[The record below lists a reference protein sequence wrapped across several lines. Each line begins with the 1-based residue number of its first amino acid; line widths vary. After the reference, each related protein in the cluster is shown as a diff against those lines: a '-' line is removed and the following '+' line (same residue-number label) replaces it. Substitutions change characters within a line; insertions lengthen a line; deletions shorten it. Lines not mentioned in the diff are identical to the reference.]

1 VSTSLIDPTPSSRP
15 PAALTA
21 LPASR
26 AAADPTGDCLID
38 DSRTIDNA
46 AFEADVSALAARFAD
61 LGIGVGDVVAVLLPN
76 RCEIVTIMFAAW
88 RRGAALTPVNPALTD
103 DEVTYQLLDSDTRVL
118 VGDERSA
125 RLAVEL
131 QIFHVEVETIHPAT
145 GHSSPV
151 DLAPLHVA
159 PARED
164 HALIVYTSGTTG
176 RPKGCVL
183 DHGNVE
189 SMVGSIV
196 EHFTFGPD
204 DKSLLVLPLF
214 HCNGLL
220 VGVLSMLSAGGCIV
234 VGPRFEPAAFW
245 DAVARHRPTYFSAV
259 PTMYALLH
267 AHADR
272 EVDTSSLKFAICG
285 AAPMSAELI
294 GRFEETFGF
303 PLVEG
308 YGLSECSVAATINPL
323 GGPRKAGT
331 VGPAL
336 PHQIVAIEDHLGN
349 HLPAGESGEVVIKG
363 PNVMRGYLGR
373 PEDTAK
379 VLHDGWLHTG
389 DVGYVDKDNN
399 VTITDRI
406 KDMFIVGGFNAY
418 PAEIEGLMLDHP
430 DLAQVAIVG
439 VPDAR
444 MGEVGMAFVV
454 PTAGHTVDADEVLA
468 WAREHMANFKVPR
481 HLEVVDALPLNASG
495 KVLKFELRERGR
507 ELTGSCSAHGTN
519 HATGGVFLGR
529 RSARVGGEDGG

>member
-389 DVGYVDKDNN
+389 DVGYLDEDGYLVLVD
-399 VTITDRI
+399 RM
-406 KDMFIVGGFNAY
+406 KDMIIRGGENLY
-418 PAEIEGLMLDHP
+418 PKEIEDVLYGLEDILEAAVVGRP
-430 DLAQVAIVG
+430 DEVY
-439 VPDAR
+439 
-444 MGEVGMAFVV
+444 GEVPIAYVV
-454 PTAGHTVDADEVLA
+454 PRPGRALDPEALRERCLHRLA
-468 WAREHMANFKVPR
+468 RYKVPR
-481 HLEVVDALPLNASG
+481 EFHVVSSLPKNSVG
-495 KVLKFELRERGR
+495 KILKGELRGG
-507 ELTGSCSAHGTN
+507 TGPVA
-519 HATGGVFLGR
+519 AL
-529 RSARVGGEDGG
+529 